1 MNKIDSR
8 VNVVLFFNTTMADSY
23 DIYKSDIRKMVRDE
37 IGSNDTEE
45 VTTKMKLWSESELGK
60 IHLCNQYIRTCLE
73 LDNGDIVQIGGKGYL
88 NENMMFWSSTEGLL
102 YPDSESGTHYGT
114 VPSHFRVG
122 NEEGEFSPWHWK
134 EAIDNYD
141 GTIWFSDSLRDEI
154 LHSLKEITY
163 KSFPKEVIENPGNGS
178 VFHTEVILH
187 GRRMHILSGSAYP
200 KHFQIIE
207 ENVIEGDE

>member
-1 MNKIDSR
+1 
-8 VNVVLFFNTTMADSY
+8 
-23 DIYKSDIRKMVRDE
+23 MVRDE
-37 IGSNDTEE
+37 IFDHMDAFTEEEDTELHPKLANQM
-45 VTTKMKLWSESELGK
+45 VATKMELWSTSELGK
-60 IHLCNQYIRTCLE
+60 ISLCNQYIRTCLE
-73 LDNGDIVQIGGKGYL
+73 LDNGDIVQIGGQGYR

-102 YPDSESGTHYGT
+102 YPDSESGTDYGT

-134 EAIDNYD
+134 EAIDDYD

-163 KSFPKEVIENPGNGS
+163 KSLPKEVIENPGNGS
-178 VFHTEVILH
+178 VFHTETIIH
-187 GRRMHILSGSAYP
+187 GRRMHILSGSAHP